1 MMIEVMN
8 IEKFS
13 QMVERLVIEKKIPYM
28 DAVVWWCEEN
38 EFDIEDTAKLLCPL
52 IKEKIKVEA
61 QDLNY
66 LEKSARL
73 PI

>member
-1 MMIEVMN
+1 MIEVMN

>member
-1 MMIEVMN
+1 MIDVLN
-8 IEKFS
+8 KEKFS
-13 QMVERLVIEKKIPYM
+13 KMIERLVIEKKIPYM
-28 DAVVWWCEEN
+28 DAIVWWCEEN
-38 EFDIEDTAKLLCPL
+38 EFEIEDTAKILCPL

-66 LEKSARL
+66 LEKTARL

>member
-1 MMIEVMN
+1 MIEVLN
-8 IEKFS
+8 REKFS
-13 QMVERLVIEKKIPYM
+13 QMVERLVTDKRISYM

-66 LEKSARL
+66 LEKTARL